1 MPLKLVKDDSAAAR
15 EFYKAELI
23 LVRPD
28 QFIAWAS
35 NGDVRDAAALIPRA
49 VGGR

>member
-1 MPLKLVKDDSAAAR
+1 MPLKLIRDHSAEAR
-15 EFYKAELI
+15 EFYEAALI

-35 NGDVRDAAALIPRA
+35 NGDVRDAAAIIRRA
-49 VGGR
+49 VGGS